1 MHTENSHLCEIITNF
16 AGGVSAFN
24 GLTANTQYFAT
35 GTSGTDFAIS
45 SATDTH
51 TFNLPTASATNRG
64 ALSSAD
70 WSTFSG
76 KVGGSG
82 TSGQVAY
89 WNGTNSQTGS
99 NNLFWDA
106 ANARLGIGTNAP
118 TEKVT
123 IIGTTNSRINFKD
136 PSFDRYVNLGISN
149 TGEVRLNRTGTASWQ
164 FLQIGDNTSLTYLDQ
179 TNLIIRR
186 GGDAE
191 TARFFST
198 GNFGIGTGASDSGQR
213 LQVQGTTLITGN
225 TLISAG
231 NLSIFTT
238 NTPRRLNLQVANG
251 SLAAALGIYD
261 GGGSLAS
268 IIGIETTPSN
278 DLQLAS
284 VAGIKFYSGSTLGNI
299 VTNPTNE
306 RMRLTSA
313 GRLLLGTTTESTFI
327 LDVNGTAR
335 VSGNTTINGSI
346 FLSSTSNVVAGA
358 SGDGLYLQGQTR
370 TYFYTGTNTFF
381 ARGFNGALLVGTTA
395 NVSDPNLSAVL
406 EASSTTQGFL
416 PPRMTTTEKNA
427 ISSPAAGLVV
437 YDTTL
442 NKLCVRTASTWE
454 TITSL

>member
-1 MHTENSHLCEIITNF
+1 
-16 AGGVSAFN
+16 
-24 GLTANTQYFAT
+24 
-35 GTSGTDFAIS
+35 
-45 SATDTH
+45 
-51 TFNLPTASATNRG
+51 
-64 ALSSAD
+64 
-70 WSTFSG
+70 
-76 KVGGSG
+76 
-82 TSGQVAY
+82 
-89 WNGTNSQTGS
+89 
-99 NNLFWDA
+99 
-106 ANARLGIGTNAP
+106 LGIGTNSPSA
-118 TEKVT
+118 TLDIRGKTRIQSSGNAELD
-123 IIGTTNSRINFKD
+123 IIDGSNSLRLAMGSTQGFVGTLSSHPFG
-136 PSFDRYVNLGISN
+136 FF
-149 TGEVRLNRTGTASWQ
+149 TGALK
-164 FLQIGDNTSLTYLDQ
+164 
-179 TNLIIRR
+179 R
-186 GGDAE
+186 GE
-191 TARFFST
+191 FST
-198 GNFGIGTGASDSGQR
+198 NGNFILQNGGTFSDGGQR